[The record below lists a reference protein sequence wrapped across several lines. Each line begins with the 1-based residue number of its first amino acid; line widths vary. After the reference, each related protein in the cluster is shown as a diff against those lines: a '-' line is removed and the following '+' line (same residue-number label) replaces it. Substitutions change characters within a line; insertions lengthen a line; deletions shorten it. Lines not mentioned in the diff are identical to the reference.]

1 VVLRFGVAVA
11 GLGAVAVLVAFG
23 PSACLPDLVVAAEAG
38 TGPSCGDGYIDPDA
52 GEQCDPGPPSA
63 DSGAATACEN
73 CRVVCTVGS
82 QATITDFSTD
92 HCYYEP
98 GPTTDEADSIN
109 VCESAG
115 GHVVRFV
122 SDNELTLVS
131 NWAAEAPFWVGIIF
145 QGSTV
150 PPGWFPN
157 EVTVEPGWDIDCPG
171 CFAGGGA
178 IEKGDAAADIGKC
191 VTGGVLADGGGSA
204 WSQSICSQSAAVTPF
219 HRWTVCEREPV
230 GTRTRACGAN
240 LCLTVAATQGV
251 KRYVIVPTPME
262 ANDAVIAC
270 AGQGGRLVVLG
281 SAEEREQLGYEV
293 GLQLQHALPATAALW
308 IGLSTNLE
316 DGGWGWDEPAAGMSP
331 PWGIGQPSQSGP
343 ASRAYVL
350 VEPQQDIL
358 DSELARAGNASDA
371 GGETHFP
378 LCEVP

>member
-1 VVLRFGVAVA
+1 
-11 GLGAVAVLVAFG
+11 
-23 PSACLPDLVVAAEAG
+23 
-38 TGPSCGDGYIDPDA
+38 
-52 GEQCDPGPPSA
+52 
-63 DSGAATACEN
+63 
-73 CRVVCTVGS
+73 VGS
-82 QATITDFSTD
+82 QATLPDPSTG

-98 GPTTDEADSIN
+98 GPTTDEGNSVA

-122 SDNELTLVS
+122 SDKELTLIS
-131 NWAAEAPFWVGIIF
+131 DWAAEAPFWVGISL
-145 QGSTV
+145 QASKS
-150 PPGWFPN
+150 GWYPN
-157 EVTVEPGWDIDCPG
+157 EVTVEPGWDRDCAG

-178 IEKGDAAADIGKC
+178 IEQGDAAADIGTC
-191 VTGGVLADGGGSA
+191 VTAGALADGGGGT
-204 WSQSICSQSAAVTPF
+204 WSESVCRQTVAVAPF

-251 KRYVIVPTPME
+251 KRYVIVPTRME

-270 AGQGGRLVVLG
+270 AGQGGRLVILG

-293 GLQLQHALPATAALW
+293 GLQLQRALPAAADLW

-316 DGGWGWDEPAAGMSP
+316 DGGWGWDLPPGMSP
-331 PWGIGQPSQSGP
+331 PWGNAQPFQPGP

-350 VEPQQDIL
+350 VEPQQDLL